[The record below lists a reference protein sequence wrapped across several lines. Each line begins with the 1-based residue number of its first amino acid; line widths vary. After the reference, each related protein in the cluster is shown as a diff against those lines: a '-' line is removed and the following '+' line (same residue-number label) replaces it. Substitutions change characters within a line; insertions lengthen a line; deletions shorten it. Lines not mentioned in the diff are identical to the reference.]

1 MGAWGSGPFEN
12 DDAADWVWEL
22 EDDEN
27 GSVVIAAL
35 SEIVDTDIDDEIEAP
50 EASNAIAAAE
60 IVAAAWGHHGVELPS
75 EAREWI
81 RVNAGR
87 VDASWLTLA
96 AGAVERIAIDSELKE
111 LWEEAESSEWS
122 EYVSELLS
130 RLR

>member
-12 DDAADWVWEL
+12 DDASDWVWEL

-35 SEIVDTDIDDEIEAP
+35 SEIVDTEIDGEIEAP

-60 IVAAAWGHHGVELPS
+60 IVAAARGHHRAELPS

-81 RVNAGR
+81 RVNAGL
-87 VDASWLTLA
+87 VDSSWLALA

-111 LWEEAESSEWS
+111 LWDEAQSSEWS
-122 EYVSELLS
+122 EYVADLLS